1 MTRFPLVLYY
11 SCLSF
16 FSFLSSRKYRRTKV
30 SIVLEIIYQVPERE
44 RLFSKVFWR
53 IRGSFYSYHTWASRW
68 IYLCNYFNI
77 ILKLLILINKKRFRW
92 FRIFVPIVIKIFIVV
107 NEIWRV
113 KIKKDFIDFEFI
125 KIAIVF
131 VFFLDLFIVV
141 NEIWV
146 KIKKDFV
153 DLESSLSKLLSKLQ
167 LFSSSS
173 LIFLSS
179 WMKFDDWAKIKKRIS
194 LI

>member
-16 FSFLSSRKYRRTKV
+16 FFLSFRKYRRTKV

-77 ILKLLILINKKRFRW
+77 ILKLLILINKKGFRW

-113 KIKKDFIDFEFI
+113 KIKKDFVRIYQNCYCFRHLPRSFS
-125 KIAIVF
+125 F
-131 VFFLDLFIVV
+131 R
-141 NEIWV
+141 V

-153 DLESSLSKLLSKLQ
+153 DFESSLSKLQ

-173 LIFLSS
+173 SIVFYHREFRLEKGENNNF
-179 WMKFDDWAKIKKRIS
+179 
-194 LI
+194 

>member
-53 IRGSFYSYHTWASRW
+53 IRGSFYSYHTWANRW

-77 ILKLLILINKKRFRW
+77 ILKLLILINKKGFRW
-92 FRIFVPIVIKIFIVV
+92 FRIYQYCYCFRHLPRSFYRREW
-107 NEIWRV
+107 NLTSQD
-113 KIKKDFIDFEFI
+113 KKRISFEFI

-131 VFFLDLFIVV
+131 VIFLDLF
-141 NEIWV
+141 
-146 KIKKDFV
+146 
-153 DLESSLSKLLSKLQ
+153 
-167 LFSSSS
+167 LFE
-173 LIFLSS
+173 L
-179 WMKFDDWAKIKKRIS
+179 R
-194 LI
+194 